1 MSYENMSKEEMMAMI
16 EEQQR
21 LLAEHPK
28 KKEKKVKAPPPPP
41 PPYERVVAVF
51 DKDDEGQNVD
61 CIVEADFLEYVE
73 GLDKGG
79 LKATINN
86 LLEDLKHVSGYCV
99 NDDIAVISF
108 RPEMVRKKKGGG
120 AGAGGPRK
128 VIVHS
133 EPEYQCE
140 AAVWNKGA
148 GDRCNYL
155 FVAEGKLDCGRKVC
169 KSHKNAIDA
178 FCAVMETPEDEGHLI
193 GWFDNFNRAR
203 HDQYNKTYVA
213 KRKTARVGSDGAPSK
228 KKTTKKTTKKTNYLE
243 ELEAELKSK
252 PAVEVEETKEEVDIE
267 AIQATMEALFVETEE
282 VEETKEE
289 EYVPYQRSADHPSE
303 IKKKKKEEE
312 AKKPKKKRRTKAEMA
327 LAKKD

>member
-1 MSYENMSKEEMMAMI
+1 MSDTNEPMTTEEMLALIAEQKKQI
-16 EEQQR
+16 ED
-21 LLAEHPK
+21 AKPK
-28 KKEKKVKAPPPPP
+28 KKEKKVRAPPPPP

-51 DKDDEGQNVD
+51 DKDDEEQNVE

-73 GLDKGG
+73 GLDKAG

-108 RPEMVRKKKGGG
+108 RPEMVRKKKGGS

-128 VIVHS
+128 VLDV
-133 EPEYQCE
+133 EPEAQCE
-140 AAVWNKGA
+140 AAVWNNGK

-155 FVAEGKLDCGRKVC
+155 YVAEGRLSCGRKVC
-169 KSHKNAIDA
+169 KSHKNAIDR
-178 FCAVMETPEDEGHLI
+178 CVEKTGEPEESGTMI
-193 GWFDNFNRAR
+193 GWFDTFTRER
-203 HDQYNKTYVA
+203 HD
-213 KRKTARVGSDGAPSK
+213 RLK
-228 KKTTKKTTKKTNYLE
+228 KKGGGKATKRATSKSTKKTNYLTD
-243 ELEAELKSK
+243 LEAELKSL
-252 PAVEVEETKEEVDIE
+252 PAIEVEETKEEVDIE

-282 VEETKEE
+282 TKEE

-303 IKKKKKEEE
+303 IKKQKKEAEEAKKKEAEE
-312 AKKPKKKRRTKAEMA
+312 VKKPKKKRRTKAEMA